1 MQLPVQLQNMPMMQG
16 ERVWRGLAPFVCT
29 FAATRGKVIL
39 HSASFWLPPPQKGVT
54 PASYGATATWCL
66 FCAIEQLA
74 YCFNT
79 INKELWK

>member
-1 MQLPVQLQNMPMMQG
+1 MQEEKVL
-16 ERVWRGLAPFVCT
+16 RGSALFVCT
-29 FAATRGKVIL
+29 FAATPGKVIL
-39 HSASFWLPPPQKGVT
+39 HSAAFWLPPPQKGVT
-54 PASYGATATWCL
+54 PARYGATATLRL